1 MADEQLSFLI
11 ADLRTFTAAE
21 TRALALDIQA
31 NLQEDTPR
39 DLGWARANWVMS
51 VATPVEDLTVASNS
65 SPSPAQ
71 VSAALVRQTQSVGE
85 VTSYSDIG
93 QGAIFTTNNV
103 PYIGRL
109 NDGWSKQAGSAFIQ
123 RSAGRALMEREGLSR

>member
-21 TRALALDIQA
+21 TVALALDVQA

-51 VATPVEDLTVASNS
+51 VATPVEDPGVAAKSR
-65 SPSPAQ
+65 PTPADVSTALARQ
-71 VSAALVRQTQSVGE
+71 VQSISE
-85 VTSYSDIG
+85 VTSYRDIK

-103 PYIGRL
+103 PYIGPL
-109 NDGWSKQAGSAFIQ
+109 NAGWSKQAGSAFIQ
-123 RSAGRALMEREGLSR
+123 RSAARAIQKREAS